1 MSSSTFVRW
10 GGMAAMVGGILWAVD
25 WVLFTVG
32 HGPTTCNQNL
42 QVLGLR
48 PDTWDRLLVVPLSL
62 IAVGVVAVYSLQASR
77 AGWLGS
83 SGCVVSLVGLTLWI
97 VGNLTGWPP
106 GAIIILAFG
115 MILFGDATLTAKVLP
130 RWSRAI
136 PLVLGVMLIPG
147 FFLTFPGF
155 VLHFP
160 PFDSIYAFGLAGY
173 FTHIAQ
179 ELGRVLLGYVTW
191 TEAAPL
197 LRATRMR

>member
-10 GGMAAMVGGILWAVD
+10 GGMAAMVGGVLWAVD
-25 WVLFTVG
+25 WALFTVG
-32 HGPTTCNQNL
+32 HGPTTTNLNL

-48 PDTWDRLLVVPLSL
+48 PDTWDRILVVPLSL
-62 IAVGVVAVYSLQASR
+62 IAVGVVAVYSRQASR

-97 VGNLTGWPP
+97 VGNLSGWPP
-106 GAIIILAFG
+106 GAVIVLAFG
-115 MILFGDATLTAKVLP
+115 MILFGAATLRAKVLP

-136 PLVLGVMLIPG
+136 PLVLGVVLIPG

-155 VLHFP
+155 VLDFP
-160 PFDSIYAFGLAGY
+160 PFNSIYAFGLAGY

-179 ELGRVLLGYVTW
+179 GLGWALLGYVSW
-191 TEAAPL
+191 TEAAPIE
-197 LRATRMR
+197 RATSLR